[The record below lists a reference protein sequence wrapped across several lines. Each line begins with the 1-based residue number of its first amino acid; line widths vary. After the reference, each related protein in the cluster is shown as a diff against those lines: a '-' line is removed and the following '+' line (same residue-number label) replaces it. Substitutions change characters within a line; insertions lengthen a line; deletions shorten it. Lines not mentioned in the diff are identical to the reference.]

1 MSQESI
7 DLNSIPVVRALE
19 DRFSSRAFPAP
30 GFTWED
36 VARRLY
42 ETPEKCNAL
51 QWMEESGGE
60 PAPVRFHPATGE
72 ILVFDCSPET
82 PKGRRS
88 LCYDQAA
95 LDSRKEHKPSGSA
108 VGLAHSLGLELLTEE
123 DYIFLQTLGE
133 FDLKTSSWLRTPDE
147 IRALGGAIFGDR
159 RFGRTFIYHNGAESY
174 YGSRGFRCCLRL

>member
-7 DLNSIPVVRALE
+7 ELDTLPAVRAMKE
-19 DRFSSRAFPAP
+19 RFASGASSAL
-30 GFTWED
+30 GLSWED
-36 VARRLY
+36 VLRRL
-42 ETPEKCNAL
+42 EEDPEKCKAL
-51 QWMEESGGE
+51 QWMEETGGE

-108 VGLAHSLGLELLTEE
+108 VGIAHSLGLELLTEE
-123 DYIFLQTLGE
+123 DYVFLQTLGE
-133 FDLKTSSWLRTPDE
+133 FDLKTSSWLRTPDD

-159 RFGRTFIYHNGAESY
+159 RFRRTFIYHNGAESY